1 MNENKNS
8 DGKKNNIF
16 KKVLY
21 YVIGIIAILL
31 FVYVVLYA
39 ASLYSKNLPKG
50 SFSIIKAVVLVIF
63 GILVIKLIQNLF
75 VKIVHNYISEDKLG
89 LLKFLL
95 NFTAYFILFLLIFSS
110 LGIDVTNILLGATFL
125 GIIFGLASQT
135 ILSNLLSG
143 FAILF
148 AKPFKIGDR
157 ITIVTWQWGLLMS
170 TYQHE
175 TMKPG
180 YTGVIKDINI
190 LFTTIREDSGFIMK
204 APNNILMQSMIT
216 NYANTNKR
224 LVRIRFELDKTID
237 FETFKEEF
245 NNYLLTQILIEKTPL
260 PTIRIVDLSLTSYFV
275 AVEAFTPS
283 IFEDPVRDLV
293 LSYVLKVAKKQSETV
308 NKPPAEADKINT
320 LIETNN
326 NKLKEKEGKKEKEID
341 K

>member
-1 MNENKNS
+1 MNENSNS
-8 DGKKNNIF
+8 GDKKNNVF

-21 YVIGIIAILL
+21 YIIGIIAILL
-31 FVYVVLYA
+31 FLSAVLYA
-39 ASLYSKNLPKG
+39 TSLYSKNLPKG
-50 SFSIIKAVVLVIF
+50 SFSIIEAIVLIIF
-63 GILVIKLIQNLF
+63 GILIIKLIQNLF
-75 VKIVHNYISEDKLG
+75 VKIVHNYISEDRLG
-89 LLKFLL
+89 FLKFLL
-95 NFTAYFILFLLIFSS
+95 NFTAYFVLFLLIFSS
-110 LGIDVTNILLGATFL
+110 LGIDITNILLGATFL

-175 TMKPG
+175 TAKPG
-180 YTGVIKDINI
+180 YTGIIRDINI
-190 LFTTIREDSGFIMK
+190 LFTTIREDSGFTIK
-204 APNNILMQSMIT
+204 APNNILMQAMIT

-237 FETFKEEF
+237 FESFKEEF
-245 NNYLLTQILIEKTPL
+245 HNYLLTQILIEKTPL

-293 LSYVLKVAKKQSETV
+293 LSYVL
-308 NKPPAEADKINT
+308 NKT
-320 LIETNN
+320 LP
-326 NKLKEKEGKKEKEID
+326 LKPKNP
-341 K
+341 

>member
-1 MNENKNS
+1 MNENRNS
-8 DGKKNNIF
+8 SNKKNNVF

-21 YVIGIIAILL
+21 YIIGIAAILL
-31 FVYVVLYA
+31 FVYAVLYS
-39 ASLYSKNLPKG
+39 ASLYSKKLPKG
-50 SFSIIKAVVLVIF
+50 SFSIIEAIVLVIF
-63 GILVIKLIQNLF
+63 GILIIKLIQNLF

-110 LGIDVTNILLGATFL
+110 LGIDITNILLGATFL

-245 NNYLLTQILIEKTPL
+245 NNYLLTQVLIEKTPL

-293 LSYVLKVAKKQSETV
+293 LSYVLKVVAKKQSETV
-308 NKPPAEADKINT
+308 NKPPAEADKVNS
-320 LIETNN
+320 LIATDNNN
-326 NKLKEKEGKKEKEID
+326 NKLKEKEGKID